1 MIAGTR
7 RWTNRQYRWRLS
19 RFRPI
24 PHPPRSPSL
33 NDGRS
38 HASRAQI
45 IAAFASIYL
54 VWGSTYLA
62 IRYAVQ
68 TIPPF
73 MMGGLRFVVSG
84 VILYLWARYRGASR
98 PTRLNWRNAIIAGGF
113 LLLGGNGAVV
123 WAEQFVPS
131 GLTALLVS
139 ILPFWLVIIEWVRP
153 PRRRPSGAVLIG
165 LVLGFIG
172 IVVLVG
178 RSGFGGRGDVSSLGP
193 VVLILGSLSWAIG
206 SFWSRDAELPESGM
220 LTTGMEMLGGGA
232 LLLIVGTLTGEL
244 SRFDIHR
251 ISSASTIG
259 LLYLVTFGSLLG
271 FTSYIWLLDKVSPAR
286 LGTYAYVNPIVA
298 VLLGWA
304 IAGERLAVRTAVAA
318 AIVICAVALIT
329 TARSTTITQ
338 GG

>member
-1 MIAGTR
+1 VTEKR
-7 RWTNRQYRWRLS
+7 
-19 RFRPI
+19 
-24 PHPPRSPSL
+24 
-33 NDGRS
+33 
-38 HASRAQI
+38 ASRAQI
-45 IAAFASIYL
+45 IAAFASIYII
-54 VWGSTYLA
+54 WGSTYLA
-62 IRYAVQ
+62 IRYAIE

-73 MMGGLRFVVSG
+73 IMGGVRFLISG
-84 VILYLWARYRGASR
+84 ALLYIWARYRGAPK
-98 PTRLNWRNAIIAGGF
+98 PTKLHWRNAIIAGGF

-153 PRRRPSGAVLIG
+153 PRKRPSAAVLGG

-172 IVVLVG
+172 IIVLVG
-178 RSGFGGRGDVSSLGP
+178 LGDVGGQGIVRPLGAL
-193 VVLILGSLSWAIG
+193 VLIIGSLSWAIG
-206 SFWSRDAELPESGM
+206 SFWSRDASLPDSGL

-232 LLLIVGTLTGEL
+232 MLLIVGVLSGEL
-244 SRFDIHR
+244 SHFDVHHV
-251 ISSASTIG
+251 SHASTIG
-259 LLYLVTFGSLLG
+259 LAYLITFGSLLG

-304 IAGERLAVRTAVAA
+304 IAGETLSARTAVAA

-329 TARSTTITQ
+329 TARSTTPAQ
-338 GG
+338 SG

>member
-1 MIAGTR
+1 
-7 RWTNRQYRWRLS
+7 
-19 RFRPI
+19 
-24 PHPPRSPSL
+24 L

-73 MMGGLRFVVSG
+73 LMGGLRFVVSG
-84 VILYLWARYRGASR
+84 ALLYLWTRSRGATR
-98 PTRLNWRNAIIAGGF
+98 PTRLHWRNAIIAGAF

-139 ILPFWLVIIEWVRP
+139 ILPFWLVIIEWIRP
-153 PRRRPSGAVLIG
+153 PRQRPSGAVLVG

-178 RSGFGGRGDVSSLGP
+178 PGNLGGHGDVRPLGA

-206 SFWSRDAELPESGM
+206 SFWSRDARLPESGL

-232 LLLIVGTLTGEL
+232 LLLIVGLLSGEL
-244 SRFDIHR
+244 SQFDIHL
-251 ISSASTIG
+251 ISGASAAG
-259 LLYLVTFGSLLG
+259 LIYLITFGSLIG

-298 VLLGWA
+298 VILGWA
-304 IAGERLAVRTAVAA
+304 IAGERLSVRTAVAA

-329 TARSTTITQ
+329 TARSTATPQ
-338 GG
+338 SA

>member
-1 MIAGTR
+1 M
-7 RWTNRQYRWRLS
+7 
-19 RFRPI
+19 
-24 PHPPRSPSL
+24 
-33 NDGRS
+33 NDGRT
-38 HASRAQI
+38 HATRAQI

-62 IRYAVQ
+62 IRYAIE

-73 MMGGLRFVVSG
+73 IMGGIRFLVSG
-84 VILYLWARYRGASR
+84 AMLYAWARYRGAPK
-98 PTRLNWRNAIIAGGF
+98 PTRLHWRNAVIAGGF

-139 ILPFWLVIIEWVRP
+139 ILPFWLVIIEWARP
-153 PRRRPSGAVLIG
+153 PRRRPSSVILAG

-172 IVVLVG
+172 IIVLVG
-178 RSGFGGRGDVSSLGP
+178 PGNVGGHGDIRPLGAL
-193 VVLILGSLSWAIG
+193 VLILGSLSWAIG
-206 SFWSRDAELPESGM
+206 SFWSRDANLPESGL

-232 LLLIVGTLTGEL
+232 LLLIVGALSGEP
-244 SRFDIHR
+244 SRFDIHQV
-251 ISSASTIG
+251 SKVSTIG
-259 LLYLVTFGSLLG
+259 LLYLITFGSLIG

-286 LGTYAYVNPIVA
+286 LGTYAYVNPVVA

-304 IAGERLAVRTAVAA
+304 IAGEALSIRTAVAA

-329 TARSTTITQ
+329 TARSATTAQ
-338 GG
+338 SA

>member
-1 MIAGTR
+1 
-7 RWTNRQYRWRLS
+7 
-19 RFRPI
+19 
-24 PHPPRSPSL
+24 L

-45 IAAFASIYL
+45 IAAFASIY
-54 VWGSTYLA
+54 VIWGSTYLA
-62 IRYAVQ
+62 IRYAVE

-73 MMGGLRFVVSG
+73 VMGGARFLVSG
-84 VILYLWARYRGASR
+84 TILYLWSRYRGAPR
-98 PTRLNWRNAIIAGGF
+98 PTRIHWRNAIVAGGF
-113 LLLGGNGAVV
+113 LLVGGNGAVV

-153 PRRRPSGAVLIG
+153 PRRRPSGAVLVG
-165 LVLGFIG
+165 LVLGFVG
-172 IVVLVG
+172 IIVLVG
-178 RSGFGGRGDVSSLGP
+178 PSGVSGQSNVAPLGA

-206 SFWSRDAELPESGM
+206 SFWSRDAQLPESGL

-232 LLLIVGTLTGEL
+232 LMLIVGALSGE
-244 SRFDIHR
+244 FAHVDVHA
-251 ISSASTIG
+251 ISKASAIG

-286 LGTYAYVNPIVA
+286 LGTYAYVNPLVA
-298 VLLGWA
+298 VMLGWA
-304 IAGERLAVRTAVAA
+304 IAGERLSIRTGVAA

-329 TARSTTITQ
+329 TARSVATPRSS
-338 GG
+338 

>member
-1 MIAGTR
+1 
-7 RWTNRQYRWRLS
+7 
-19 RFRPI
+19 
-24 PHPPRSPSL
+24 L
-33 NDGRS
+33 NDGRT

-62 IRYAVQ
+62 IRYAIE

-73 MMGGLRFVVSG
+73 TMGGARFLVSG
-84 VILYLWARYRGASR
+84 GMLYAWARYRGAPK
-98 PTRLNWRNAIIAGGF
+98 PTRLNWRNAAIAGAF

-153 PRRRPSGAVLIG
+153 PRRRPSGLVLVG
-165 LVLGFIG
+165 LVLGFVGIIVLIG
-172 IVVLVG
+172 PG
-178 RSGFGGRGDVSSLGP
+178 SLGGDGDIP
-193 VVLILGSLSWAIG
+193 LLGAFVLILGSLSWAIG
-206 SFWSRDAELPESGM
+206 SFWSRDAALPKSGL
-220 LTTGMEMLGGGA
+220 LTTGMEMLAGGS
-232 LLLIVGTLTGEL
+232 LLLLVGVVSGEL
-244 SRFDIHR
+244 TDFDIQR
-251 ISSASTIG
+251 VSRDSAIG
-259 LLYLVTFGSLLG
+259 LLYLITFGSLIG
-271 FTSYIWLLDKVSPAR
+271 FTSYIWLLDKVSPAI

-304 IAGERLAVRTAVAA
+304 IAGETLSIRTGVAA

-329 TARSTTITQ
+329 SARSATAARS
-338 GG
+338 G

>member
-1 MIAGTR
+1 M
-7 RWTNRQYRWRLS
+7 
-19 RFRPI
+19 
-24 PHPPRSPSL
+24 
-33 NDGRS
+33 NDKRG

-54 VWGSTYLA
+54 IWGSTYLA
-62 IRYAVQ
+62 IRYAVE

-73 MMGGLRFVVSG
+73 IMGGIRFLISG
-84 VILYLWARYRGASR
+84 ALLYLWARYRGAPK
-98 PTRLNWRNAIIAGGF
+98 PTRIHWRNAIVAGGF

-153 PRRRPSGAVLIG
+153 PRRRPSGAVLVG
-165 LVLGFIG
+165 LVLGFVG
-172 IVVLVG
+172 IIVLAG
-178 RSGFGGRGDVSSLGP
+178 PSGLGGHGNVAPLGAL
-193 VVLILGSLSWAIG
+193 VLILGSLSWAIG
-206 SFWSRDAELPESGM
+206 SFWSRDAQLPESGL

-232 LLLIVGTLTGEL
+232 LLLIVGTSTGEL
-244 SRFDIHR
+244 AHFDVHA
-251 ISSASTIG
+251 ISKASAVG
-259 LLYLVTFGSLLG
+259 LLYLITFGSLIG

-286 LGTYAYVNPIVA
+286 LGTYAYVNPLVA

-304 IAGERLAVRTAVAA
+304 IAGERLSIRTGVAT

-329 TARSTTITQ
+329 TARSATTSQT
-338 GG
+338 G

>member
-1 MIAGTR
+1 M
-7 RWTNRQYRWRLS
+7 
-19 RFRPI
+19 
-24 PHPPRSPSL
+24 
-33 NDGRS
+33 NDGRR
-38 HASRAQI
+38 HATRAQI
-45 IAAFASIYL
+45 IAAFASIYV

-73 MMGGLRFVVSG
+73 LMGGIRFVVSG
-84 VILYLWARYRGASR
+84 LLLYLWARSRGAPR
-98 PTRLNWRNAIIAGGF
+98 PTRLHWRNAVIAGGF

-153 PRRRPSGAVLIG
+153 PRKRPSGAVLVG
-165 LVLGFIG
+165 LILGFVG
-172 IVVLVG
+172 IIVLVG
-178 RSGFGGRGDVSSLGP
+178 PSDLGGHGDVSSLGALI
-193 VVLILGSLSWAIG
+193 LILGSLSWAIG
-206 SFWSRDAELPESGM
+206 SFWSRDAQLPESGL

-232 LLLIVGTLTGEL
+232 LLLIVGALTGEVAQ
-244 SRFDIHR
+244 FDIHG
-251 ISSASTIG
+251 ISGASAAG
-259 LLYLVTFGSLLG
+259 LIYLITFGSLIG

-304 IAGERLAVRTAVAA
+304 IAGEKLSIRTGVAA

-329 TARSTTITQ
+329 TARSATAPQ
-338 GG
+338 SP

>member
-1 MIAGTR
+1 M
-7 RWTNRQYRWRLS
+7 
-19 RFRPI
+19 
-24 PHPPRSPSL
+24 
-33 NDGRS
+33 NDGRT

-45 IAAFASIYL
+45 IAAFASIY
-54 VWGSTYLA
+54 VIWGSTYLA
-62 IRYAVQ
+62 IRYAVE

-73 MMGGLRFVVSG
+73 VMGGARFLVSG
-84 VILYLWARYRGASR
+84 TILYLWSRYRGAPR
-98 PTRLNWRNAIIAGGF
+98 PTRIHWRNAIIAGGF

-153 PRRRPSGAVLIG
+153 PRRRPSGAVLTG
-165 LVLGFIG
+165 LVLGFVG
-172 IVVLVG
+172 IIVLVG
-178 RSGFGGRGDVSSLGP
+178 PSGIGGHGNVAPVGA

-206 SFWSRDAELPESGM
+206 SFWSRDAQLPESGL

-232 LLLIVGTLTGEL
+232 LMLIVGALSGE
-244 SRFDIHR
+244 FAHVDVHA
-251 ISSASTIG
+251 ISKASAIG

-286 LGTYAYVNPIVA
+286 LGTYAYVNPLVA
-298 VLLGWA
+298 VMLGWA
-304 IAGERLAVRTAVAA
+304 IAGERLTIRTGVAA

-329 TARSTTITQ
+329 TARSTPTTRTS
-338 GG
+338 